1 MIQTTP
7 TPSRRA
13 RPSIR
18 FPQRGEASRSPN
30 AARAAALPGRIVI
43 HPEEGPAEGIDVT
56 RGVVGVIA
64 AELWRLRGGND
75 VLNWI
80 EAERLLIHALLAGL
94 NRDRDRANETTSA
107 VGASS
112 REISASSPSS
122 IPEPPC
128 SGAMS

>member
-1 MIQTTP
+1 MPVHRRRALPRNRDAARGITVRMIQTAP

-18 FPQRGEASRSPN
+18 FPRRGEASRSPN
-30 AARAAALPGRIVI
+30 AARAALPGQIVI

-56 RGVVGVIA
+56 QGVVGVIA
-64 AELWRLRGGND
+64 SELWRLRGGND

-94 NRDRDRANETTSA
+94 DRDRETA
-107 VGASS
+107 GA
-112 REISASSPSS
+112 AAHPT
-122 IPEPPC
+122 
-128 SGAMS
+128 